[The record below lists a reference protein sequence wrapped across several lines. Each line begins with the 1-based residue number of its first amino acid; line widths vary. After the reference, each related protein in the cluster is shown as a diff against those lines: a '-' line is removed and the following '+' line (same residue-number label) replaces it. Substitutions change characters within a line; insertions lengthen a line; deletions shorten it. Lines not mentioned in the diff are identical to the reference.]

1 MKRTSAISSIFTWL
15 AAPVALILM
24 VLAAGMAVA
33 EGPEDAI
40 VPEFSKLGKYETPVT
55 YPVRVAHISWN
66 LGTTGARGWV
76 FGWQGDSG
84 DSREVLIKSI
94 EPGSPADGILKP
106 FDIIVGVDGK
116 RFDSDA
122 RKSIGRAITEA
133 ECKGRL
139 VVLRWRDGKTESVT
153 IPVPKMPAY
162 SKTAPFGCAKSARIL
177 DDACKFL
184 AEQMPPEGYNAGVQ
198 GPLHALLLLA
208 SNKPEY
214 LDEVRRTAYQIGPTD
229 LNLEGRVGMLAW
241 TWGYCN
247 LFLTEYYLKTGD
259 KHVLPAIREYT
270 KYIAAGQGV
279 PGTWGHGMAE
289 AGGRIGGY
297 GAMNQAGLICYIS
310 LILAKE
316 CGVEVDQQVLWHSTL
331 FFGKFAGV
339 GGIPYGDH
347 EPATMDNTA
356 NGKNASAAVAF
367 DLIGRDKIAK
377 WYSHLVA
384 VSYNERENGHSG
396 NFFSYVWGPLGALR
410 AGRAPFSQFMR
421 EQQWY
426 YDLLRRPDGSL
437 ITQPWPHGREGD
449 LGYGNYVKKGP
460 MWSTGGIGLAYAIP
474 LKSLRILGAPKGTR
488 PTKDIAKIAWQ
499 HGFAEIEKELKA
511 GDIYQAKLQLEALRP
526 ITPAD
531 KLPKID
537 GLLKRIDTPE
547 NEEIFAAA
555 KGYYQAVKG
564 VTRTDDRGFERF
576 GFQPSF
582 ERSRK
587 TLAHLAKST
596 KAGAY
601 SEMAAKALKKC
612 PVLEET
618 GNWSKL
624 ELGPCR
630 FRSLGQPVVAE
641 KAQKTSKK
649 AGETDWQTGSLPI
662 GDLPKCKTRWNS
674 QEAEF
679 ETSFELDDPS
689 AIKALMV
696 EAWLVKRGQVYLNGE
711 KILDIRCDKST
722 QGHKNQKIRLKQTSL
737 GLLRKG
743 KNELKTKVA
752 AVEHCA
758 FDMSIWAVA
767 SVKSSIKE

>member
-1 MKRTSAISSIFTWL
+1 MKWTSAISSNFTWP
-15 AAPVALILM
+15 AAPVALILL
-24 VLAAGMAVA
+24 VLTTGIAVA

-66 LGTTGARGWV
+66 LGVTGARGWV
-76 FGWQGDSG
+76 FGWQGHCD
-84 DSREVLIKSI
+84 DSREVLIKTI

-133 ECKGRL
+133 ERTGRL
-139 VVLRWRDGKTESVT
+139 VVLRWRDGKTQSVT
-153 IPVPKMPAY
+153 IQVPTMPAY
-162 SKTAPFGCAKSARIL
+162 SKTAPFGCAKSKKIL

-184 AEQMPPEGYNAGVQ
+184 AEQMPPEGYNPSVQ

-214 LDEVRRTAYQIGPTD
+214 LDEVRRTAYRVGPTD

-241 TWGYCN
+241 TWGYSN
-247 LFLTEYYLKTGD
+247 LLLTEYYLKTGD
-259 KHVLPAIREYT
+259 KHVLPAIRTYT
-270 KYIAAGQGV
+270 KYISEGQGV

-289 AGGRIGGY
+289 PGGRIGGY

-384 VSYNERENGHSG
+384 VSYNQREEGHSG

-410 AGRAPFSQFMR
+410 AGDAPFNQFMR

-437 ITQPWPHGREGD
+437 ITQTWPHGREGD
-449 LGYGNYVKKGP
+449 LGFNNYVKKGP

-474 LKSLRILGAPKGTR
+474 LKSLRILGAPKGSR
-488 PTKDIAKIAWQ
+488 PTKDIAKVACQ
-499 HGFAEIEKELKA
+499 YAFDEIEKELKH
-511 GDIYQAKLQLEALRP
+511 GDIYQAKFQLEALRP
-526 ITPAD
+526 ITPSD
-531 KLPKID
+531 MLPKID
-537 GLLKRIDTPE
+537 GLLKKINTPE
-547 NEEIFAAA
+547 NEEILVAA
-555 KGYYQAVKG
+555 KSYYQAVKG
-564 VTRTDDRGFERF
+564 VTRTNDRGFERF
-576 GFQPSF
+576 GFQASF
-582 ERSRK
+582 ERSRR
-587 TLAHLAKST
+587 TLTHLAKST
-596 KAGAY
+596 NAGVY
-601 SEMAAKALKKC
+601 SEMATKALKQY

-618 GNWSKL
+618 GKWSKL

-630 FRSLGQPVVAE
+630 FRALGQPIALQNAAKTPT
-641 KAQKTSKK
+641 KAS
-649 AGETDWQTGSLPI
+649 GTDWQTGPLPI
-662 GDLPKCKTRWNS
+662 GNQPKCKTRWSS
-674 QEAEF
+674 QQAEF
-679 ETSFELDDPS
+679 ETSFELDAPS
-689 AIKALMV
+689 SIKALMV

-711 KILDIRCDKST
+711 KILDLRCDKST
-722 QGHKNQKIRLKQTSL
+722 QGHQNQKIRLKQTAL

-758 FDMSIWAVA
+758 FDMSILAV
-767 SVKSSIKE
+767 K